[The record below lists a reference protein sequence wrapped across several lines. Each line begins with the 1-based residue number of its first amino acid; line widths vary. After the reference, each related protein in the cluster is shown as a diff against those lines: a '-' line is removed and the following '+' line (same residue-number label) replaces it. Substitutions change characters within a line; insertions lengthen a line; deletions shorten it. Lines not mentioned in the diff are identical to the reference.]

1 MDMNWIDEIR
11 DPEPRKRYI
20 YNADDYDPQY
30 GDPYYREH
38 STRADSLWR
47 LYEESG
53 TSITFDAFA
62 DESRQT
68 DYRMETGALRDFFN
82 GSQSALSSYRN
93 PMGGN
98 PLIAFGS
105 IGRWDGERTGI
116 SSFETFD
123 DLMNGDDSPFKDC
136 EIDHIWDENG
146 ILKMRGHHHDGS
158 VEVEIRQLTDQGCEA
173 LESYEQSWA
182 GEPFDAAGR
191 HYDGG
196 KESVDRFWNDLK
208 TDRGLAVE
216 PRYVELAFGCP
227 PIEWD
232 IDARVRDFAERM
244 GDEYTSLYEQDTTG
258 IKGGDFE
265 RFGAFADN
273 RLDFIRAL
281 TKARGHGSHQQRP
294 GDSRIPQ
301 HIRQARRDARTIT
314 GITGKGRTVRR
325 SMRSDRPDDGL
336 PATGFAG
343 SHPIDAK
350 GVHDD
355 FDAIRP
361 RIGFHAMFEN
371 IHPFTDGNGRT
382 GRQILNLMLMA
393 AGYRPVAIK
402 HDAGR
407 SYGKSL
413 EAWQVDGDP
422 KPFISQLVQC
432 VDQEERAVAEIVG
445 RLRENP
451 FSENAIDGIGLEDGP
466 ARGRSL

>member
-173 LESYEQSWA
+173 LESYESS
-182 GEPFDAAGR
+182 PRCPNHHR
-191 HYDGG
+191 HHR
-196 KESVDRFWNDLK
+196 KRTN
-208 TDRGLAVE
+208 
-216 PRYVELAFGCP
+216 CP
-227 PIEWD
+227 P
-232 IDARVRDFAERM
+232 
-244 GDEYTSLYEQDTTG
+244 EY
-258 IKGGDFE
+258 
-265 RFGAFADN
+265 
-273 RLDFIRAL
+273 
-281 TKARGHGSHQQRP
+281 
-294 GDSRIPQ
+294 
-301 HIRQARRDARTIT
+301 
-314 GITGKGRTVRR
+314 
-325 SMRSDRPDDGL
+325 
-336 PATGFAG
+336 
-343 SHPIDAK
+343 
-350 GVHDD
+350 
-355 FDAIRP
+355 AIRP
-361 RIGFHAMFEN
+361 TRRWAACNRIRRQPSDRRERHPS
-371 IHPFTDGNGRT
+371 IH
-382 GRQILNLMLMA
+382 GRQ
-393 AGYRPVAIK
+393 
-402 HDAGR
+402 
-407 SYGKSL
+407 
-413 EAWQVDGDP
+413 
-422 KPFISQLVQC
+422 
-432 VDQEERAVAEIVG
+432 RANRATDSESHAHG
-445 RLRENP
+445 CRL
-451 FSENAIDGIGLEDGP
+451 P
-466 ARGRSL
+466 ARSNQT

>member
-173 LESYEQSWA
+173 LESYEQAWA

-196 KESVDRFWNDLK
+196 KEFR
-208 TDRGLAVE
+208 
-216 PRYVELAFGCP
+216 
-227 PIEWD
+227 
-232 IDARVRDFAERM
+232 RVRGQSPRLHTRP
-244 GDEYTSLYEQDTTG
+244 DEGQ
-258 IKGGDFE
+258 
-265 RFGAFADN
+265 
-273 RLDFIRAL
+273 
-281 TKARGHGSHQQRP
+281 GHGPHQQRP
-294 GDSRIPQ
+294 RDRRVPQ
-301 HIRQARRDARTIT
+301 HVRQARRDARTDT
-314 GITGKGRTVRR
+314 GETRKRRAFRRRMRSGRPVEPRTVIVIRHDPVNVR
-325 SMRSDRPDDGL
+325 NDTD
-336 PATGFAG
+336 
-343 SHPIDAK
+343 K
-350 GVHDD
+350 GHG
-355 FDAIRP
+355 I
-361 RIGFHAMFEN
+361 I
-371 IHPFTDGNGRT
+371 
-382 GRQILNLMLMA
+382 GRQ
-393 AGYRPVAIK
+393 R
-402 HDAGR
+402 
-407 SYGKSL
+407 
-413 EAWQVDGDP
+413 
-422 KPFISQLVQC
+422 
-432 VDQEERAVAEIVG
+432 
-445 RLRENP
+445 
-451 FSENAIDGIGLEDGP
+451 
-466 ARGRSL
+466 

>member
-38 STRADSLWR
+38 STR
-47 LYEESG
+47 
-53 TSITFDAFA
+53 
-62 DESRQT
+62 
-68 DYRMETGALRDFFN
+68 
-82 GSQSALSSYRN
+82 
-93 PMGGN
+93 
-98 PLIAFGS
+98 
-105 IGRWDGERTGI
+105 
-116 SSFETFD
+116 
-123 DLMNGDDSPFKDC
+123 
-136 EIDHIWDENG
+136 
-146 ILKMRGHHHDGS
+146 
-158 VEVEIRQLTDQGCEA
+158 
-173 LESYEQSWA
+173 
-182 GEPFDAAGR
+182 
-191 HYDGG
+191 
-196 KESVDRFWNDLK
+196 
-208 TDRGLAVE
+208 
-216 PRYVELAFGCP
+216 
-227 PIEWD
+227 
-232 IDARVRDFAERM
+232 
-244 GDEYTSLYEQDTTG
+244 
-258 IKGGDFE
+258 
-265 RFGAFADN
+265 
-273 RLDFIRAL
+273 
-281 TKARGHGSHQQRP
+281 
-294 GDSRIPQ
+294 
-301 HIRQARRDARTIT
+301 
-314 GITGKGRTVRR
+314 
-325 SMRSDRPDDGL
+325 
-336 PATGFAG
+336 AG

>member
-98 PLIAFGS
+98 PLKIYEDMEALVDAVNGS
-105 IGRWDGERTGI
+105 
-116 SSFETFD
+116 
-123 DLMNGDDSPFKDC
+123 KD
-136 EIDHIWDENG
+136 HP
-146 ILKMRGHHHDGS
+146 ILK
-158 VEVEIRQLTDQGCEA
+158 
-173 LESYEQSWA
+173 
-182 GEPFDAAGR
+182 AA
-191 HYDGG
+191 
-196 KESVDRFWNDLK
+196 
-208 TDRGLAVE
+208 
-216 PRYVELAFGCP
+216 
-227 PIEWD
+227 
-232 IDARVRDFAERM
+232 
-244 GDEYTSLYEQDTTG
+244 
-258 IKGGDFE
+258 
-265 RFGAFADN
+265 
-273 RLDFIRAL
+273 
-281 TKARGHGSHQQRP
+281 
-294 GDSRIPQ
+294 
-301 HIRQARRDARTIT
+301 
-314 GITGKGRTVRR
+314 
-325 SMRSDRPDDGL
+325 
-336 PATGFAG
+336 
-343 SHPIDAK
+343 
-350 GVHDD
+350 
-355 FDAIRP
+355 
-361 RIGFHAMFEN
+361 GFHAMFEN